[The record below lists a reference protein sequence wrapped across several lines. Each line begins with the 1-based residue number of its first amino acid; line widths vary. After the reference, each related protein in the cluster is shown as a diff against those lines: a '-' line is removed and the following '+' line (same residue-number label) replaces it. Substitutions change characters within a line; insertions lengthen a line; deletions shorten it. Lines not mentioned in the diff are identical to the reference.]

1 MEQQNNNQDQQ
12 EIMLQQILEY
22 SRKTHNYMKW
32 QFIITIA
39 LIVLPLL
46 GIVFAVPLIFST
58 LSGLTSVVQ

>member
-46 GIVFAVPLIFST
+46 GIVFAVPLIFSS
-58 LSGLTSVVQ
+58 LASLTSVIQ